1 MQLILRRTCWTP
13 LVLLTLALL
22 VRHRAIADEGM
33 WIYNHLPT
41 KQLKE
46 KYGFEPTAAWAE
58 RLMKS
63 SVRFNSGGSGSF
75 VSSSGLVLTNH
86 HVAADTLAKIST
98 AEHNYYRDGFL
109 AKGHGDEVPAP
120 DLELNQLVEIIDVT
134 DRINKAVAAEA
145 ADKAQQT
152 RQAEIARIEQESTE
166 QTKLRSDVVTLYQGG
181 AYHLY
186 RYKKYT
192 DVRLV
197 FAPEFSIA
205 FFGGDPDNF
214 EYPRHD
220 LDMAIFRVYENGQP
234 AKIEHFLKWS
244 ATGAKE
250 NELILVSGHPGRT
263 SRLLTVDA
271 LKFQR
276 DVRVPQQLNLLRR
289 REILLQQF
297 AADGDEFA
305 RRAKKDLF
313 SIQNNRK
320 RMIGMIQALH
330 DPRLFDVKK
339 RAEVELR
346 FGGDFVGRFSKPSEP
361 STLGSPSGLEKNSME
376 QNGLENRSAG
386 SVDPWDRISAANEHH
401 AHLFKRHLLLEF
413 GAGFYSDLFGIARSL
428 VRMAAEDTKQNE
440 KRLAEYR
447 DSGRESLKRKVFS
460 PAPIYEDLERAKLA
474 DSLALLLEELQ
485 HEPEVLGKAL
495 AGKGPVVRAV
505 ELINGTKLKD
515 VEERKRIAAGGW
527 KAIEASTDPLI
538 VLARDIDERARLV
551 RKEFEASVEEPER
564 QAYGEIAK
572 QRFAKFGTS
581 VYPDATFTLRLSF
594 GTVQGIDAAMSG
606 TNERIPAWTTL
617 GEAFEYSESHREK
630 EPWKL
635 PVRWHDR
642 KAKLDP
648 ATPFN
653 FASTCDIIG
662 GNSGSP
668 VVNREGELV
677 GLIFDSNLL
686 ALGGEYQ
693 HSSPMGGRAISVH
706 SGGMLEAMRKIYDA
720 SKLADELGK

>member
-1 MQLILRRTCWTP
+1 MVLA
-13 LVLLTLALL
+13 LLTLASLAS
-22 VRHRAIADEGM
+22 HRAIADEGM

-41 KQLKE
+41 QQLKE
-46 KYGFEPTAAWAE
+46 KHGFEPTAAWAE

-109 AKGHGDEVPAP
+109 AKGHADEVPAP
-120 DLELNQLVEIIDVT
+120 DLELNQLVEIVDVT
-134 DRINKAVAAEA
+134 ERINKAVAAEA

-192 DVRLV
+192 DVRLA

-205 FFGGDPDNF
+205 FFGGDADNF

-220 LDMAIFRVYENGQP
+220 LDMALFRVYENGQP

-244 ATGAKE
+244 KTGAKE
-250 NELILVSGHPGRT
+250 NELIFVSGHPGRT

-297 AADGDEFA
+297 AADGDEYA

-330 DPRLFDVKK
+330 DPSLFDVKK

-346 FGGDFVGRFSKPSEP
+346 FGGDPVGRFSKPSEP
-361 STLGSPSGLEKNSME
+361 STLISQSGLEK
-376 QNGLENRSAG
+376 NGLENRSTG
-386 SVDPWDRISAANEHH
+386 SVDPWDRIAAASEHH
-401 AHLFKRHLLLEF
+401 AHLFKRHLLL
-413 GAGFYSDLFGIARSL
+413 DL
-428 VRMAAEDTKQNE
+428 
-440 KRLAEYR
+440 YWC
-447 DSGRESLKRKVFS
+447 
-460 PAPIYEDLERAKLA
+460 P
-474 DSLALLLEELQ
+474 
-485 HEPEVLGKAL
+485 
-495 AGKGPVVRAV
+495 
-505 ELINGTKLKD
+505 
-515 VEERKRIAAGGW
+515 
-527 KAIEASTDPLI
+527 
-538 VLARDIDERARLV
+538 
-551 RKEFEASVEEPER
+551 
-564 QAYGEIAK
+564 
-572 QRFAKFGTS
+572 
-581 VYPDATFTLRLSF
+581 
-594 GTVQGIDAAMSG
+594 
-606 TNERIPAWTTL
+606 
-617 GEAFEYSESHREK
+617 
-630 EPWKL
+630 
-635 PVRWHDR
+635 
-642 KAKLDP
+642 
-648 ATPFN
+648 
-653 FASTCDIIG
+653 
-662 GNSGSP
+662 
-668 VVNREGELV
+668 
-677 GLIFDSNLL
+677 
-686 ALGGEYQ
+686 
-693 HSSPMGGRAISVH
+693 
-706 SGGMLEAMRKIYDA
+706 
-720 SKLADELGK
+720 

>member
-1 MQLILRRTCWTP
+1 MRLIIRQTLGTV
-13 LVLLTLALL
+13 LALLTLALAAS
-22 VRHRAIADEGM
+22 HCANADEGM
-33 WIYNHLPT
+33 WLYNHLPK

-46 KYGFEPTAAWAE
+46 KYDFEPTAAWAE

-75 VSSSGLVLTNH
+75 VSSTGLVLTNH

-98 AEHNYYRDGFL
+98 ATHNYYRDGFL
-109 AKGHGDEVPAP
+109 AKGHAEEVAAP
-120 DLELNQLVEIIDVT
+120 DLELNQLVEIVDVT
-134 DRINKAVAAEA
+134 DRINKAVSAAAGE
-145 ADKAQQT
+145 KAQQT

-205 FFGGDPDNF
+205 FFGGDADNF

-234 AKIEHFLKWS
+234 AKIDHFLKWS

-250 NELILVSGHPGRT
+250 GELIFVSGHPGRT

-271 LKFQR
+271 LMFQR

-297 AADGDEFA
+297 AADGDEYA

-330 DPRLFDVKK
+330 DPRLFDAKK
-339 RAEVELR
+339 RAEEELR
-346 FGGDFVGRFSKPSEP
+346 FSGGTEFSNDS
-361 STLGSPSGLEKNSME
+361 
-376 QNGLENRSAG
+376 
-386 SVDPWDRISAANEHH
+386 DPWERISATSAHH
-401 AHLFKRHLLLEF
+401 AHLFKRHMLLEF

-428 VRMAAEDTKQNE
+428 VRMSAEDAKPNE
-440 KRLAEYR
+440 KRLSEYR

-460 PAPIYEDLERAKLA
+460 PAPIFEDLERAKLA
-474 DSLALLLEELQ
+474 DSLALLLEELR
-485 HEPEVLGKAL
+485 HEPEVLSNAL
-495 AGKGPVVRAV
+495 AGKGPVTRAA

-515 VEERKRIAAGGW
+515 VEERKRIAVGGW
-527 KAIEASTDPLI
+527 RAIEDSTDPLI
-538 VLARDIDERARLV
+538 ILARDIDERARLI
-551 RKEFEASVEEPER
+551 RKEYESTVEEPER

-572 QRFAKFGTS
+572 LRFSSFGTS

-594 GTVQGIDAAMSG
+594 GTVQGIDAAASSA
-606 TNERIPAWTTL
+606 NKQIAAWTTL
-617 GEAFEYSESHREK
+617 GEAFEYSDSHGEK

-635 PVRWHDR
+635 PARWLER
-642 KAKLDP
+642 KANLDL

-668 VVNREGELV
+668 VVNRAGELV

-693 HSSPMGGRAISVH
+693 HSSPTGGRAISVH
-706 SGGMLEAMRKIYDA
+706 SAGMLEAMRKIYDA
-720 SKLADELGK
+720 EKLADELGK

>member
-1 MQLILRRTCWTP
+1 MRLQRQRLTGVDTILVGM
-13 LVLLTLALL
+13 VLLLIGA
-22 VRHRAIADEGM
+22 RCARADEGM
-33 WIYNHLPT
+33 WVYNQLPT
-41 KQLKE
+41 KILKE
-46 KYGFEPTAAWAE
+46 RYGFEPPAGWAE
-58 RLMKS
+58 HLMKA

-75 VSSSGLVLTNH
+75 VSSGGLVLTNH

-109 AKGHGDEVPAP
+109 AQSSADEVPAP
-120 DLELNQLVEIIDVT
+120 DLELNQLVEIVDVT
-134 DRINKAVAAEA
+134 ERVNRAVAAVS
-145 ADKAQQT
+145 ADKAQQA
-152 RQAEIARIEQESTE
+152 RQAEIARIEKESSE
-166 QTKLRSDVVTLYQGG
+166 QTKLRSDVITLYQGG

-186 RYKKYT
+186 RFKKYT

-220 LDMAIFRVYENGQP
+220 LDMAIFRVYENGRP
-234 AKIEHFLKWS
+234 VKVEHFLKWS
-244 ATGAKE
+244 PSGA
-250 NELILVSGHPGRT
+250 NEGELVFVSGHPGRT

-276 DVRVPQQLNLLRR
+276 DVRVPSLLNMFRR

-313 SIQNNRK
+313 SVQNNRK
-320 RMIGMIQALH
+320 RFVGQIQALQ
-330 DPRLFDVKK
+330 DPRLFAMKK
-339 RAEVELR
+339 TAEAELR
-346 FGGDFVGRFSKPSEP
+346 LGFVGPTGSA
-361 STLGSPSGLEKNSME
+361 ST
-376 QNGLENRSAG
+376 
-386 SVDPWDRISAANEHH
+386 DPWEQIAAANAHH

-413 GAGFYSDLFGIARSL
+413 GAGFYSDLFGIARTL
-428 VRMAAEDTKQNE
+428 VRMAAEDEKPNE

-447 DSGRESLKRKVFS
+447 DSGRESLLRKVFS

-485 HEPEVLGKAL
+485 HEPEVLQKTL
-495 AGKGPVVRAV
+495 AGKGPVVRAA
-505 ELINGTKLKD
+505 ELVNGTKLKAVD
-515 VEERKRIAAGGW
+515 ERKRIAAGGW
-527 KAIEASTDPLI
+527 KAIESSTDSLI
-538 VLARDIDERARLV
+538 VLAREIDERARLV
-551 RKEFEASVEEPER
+551 RKEFETTIEEPER
-564 QAYGEIAK
+564 QAYAEIA
-572 QRFAKFGTS
+572 QTRFAKFGTS

-594 GTVQGIDAAMSG
+594 GTVQGADLPEAKF
-606 TNERIPAWTTL
+606 PAWTTL
-617 GEAFEYSESHREK
+617 GDAFDHSTAHGGK
-630 EPWKL
+630 DPWQL
-635 PVRWHDR
+635 PKRWHER
-642 KAKLDP
+642 KSQLKLD
-648 ATPFN
+648 TPFN

-668 VVNREGELV
+668 VVNRAGELV

-693 HSSPMGGRAISVH
+693 HSSATGGRAVSVH
-706 SGGMLEAMRKIYDA
+706 SAGMLEALRQIYDA
-720 SKLADELGK
+720 GKLADELGK